1 MTEIFAMSD
10 LTIYEAIINAI
21 SSLASESGRP
31 PVAERE
37 SPTTI
42 RCGRALAPASL
53 SARQAEGMGLLTSGT
68 FGRTGSGSFLNAD
81 RASSMESKLRRR
93 TALLGSTLYRL
104 TWKERAT
111 PDGLPISA
119 LRASVPR
126 TSGSGS
132 SSSLN
137 THTHTHIAGWV
148 SPSARDWKDTPGMAT
163 RRADG
168 RSRLDQLPRQA
179 QLAGWTTPSA
189 SDGERGGTMTPNMT
203 GSSLTQITSLAGWPT
218 PTSLAP
224 ARKGYNEAGNSPGLV
239 AIRDIAMGMLD
250 APARLTAS
258 GEMLTGSSAGM
269 ESGGQLDPA
278 HSRWLMGLPPEW
290 DDCAPTEM
298 RSTSKSRRS
307 SSAAI
312 ETPSLIEAFIAQV
325 LTSSRT
331 LIHV

>member
-21 SSLASESGRP
+21 SSPASESGRP

-42 RCGRALAPASL
+42 RCGQALVPASL
-53 SARQAEGMGLLTSGT
+53 SARQAEEMGLLTSGT

-137 THTHTHIAGWV
+137 THTHIAGWV

-179 QLAGWTTPSA
+179 QLAGW
-189 SDGERGGTMTPNMT
+189 
-203 GSSLTQITSLAGWPT
+203 PT

-224 ARKGYNEAGNSPGLV
+224 ARKGYNEAGNSSGLV

-258 GEMLTGSSAGM
+258 GQMLIGSDAGM
-269 ESGGQLDPA
+269 KGGDPLNPA
-278 HSRWLMGLPPEW
+278 HSRWLQAIPPAW
-290 DDCAPTEM
+290 DACAPTET
-298 RSTSKSRRS
+298 RSISKSRRS
-307 SSAAI
+307 SSEATA
-312 ETPSLIEAFIAQV
+312 TPSLIEVFIAQM